1 MTYGI
6 GGHNRRAGAR
16 AVDTGSPPDDPDQGF
31 GVVVVVLA
39 VVVVCVVVVVAAGA
53 GGQIAARENAR
64 SAAAVP
70 VEVVTS
76 TIVGVVVRLK
86 FAIAPR
92 VVKPA
97 VSVPALASS
106 EQFVTSTANATS

>member
-6 GGHNRRAGAR
+6 GGHNRRARPVQSTPAR
-16 AVDTGSPPDDPDQGF
+16 RRAIRDQGL
-31 GVVVVVLA
+31 GVVVVVVLA
-39 VVVVCVVVVVAAGA
+39 VVVVCVVVVVVAAA

-70 VEVVTS
+70 VDVVTS

-106 EQFVTSTANATS
+106 EQFVTSTANA